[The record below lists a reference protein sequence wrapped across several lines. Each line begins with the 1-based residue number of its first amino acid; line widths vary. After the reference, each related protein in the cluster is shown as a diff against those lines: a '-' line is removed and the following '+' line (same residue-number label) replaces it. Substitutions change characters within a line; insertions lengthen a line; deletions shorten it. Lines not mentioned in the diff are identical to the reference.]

1 MDFFNS
7 LSQVVK
13 NRENFKKW
21 EQDQRDTEAQRQ
33 ELYNRRQYTPEE
45 IEEAKQ
51 LGERIIDVVD
61 IMDNHSENVAENV
74 ETAVSPLVSL
84 APLLA
89 TLGTGAYYFK
99 KMFIPSIN
107 KMCEIE
113 EGMFWDNEEIKKLA
127 NEITDK
133 IRETRP
139 NKEGFYYWDFI
150 DKRKIEKIPDASLKA
165 RAMELY
171 QNYIQKVKPY
181 KRKLWGGGI
190 GVAASGVLAFVGATI
205 YAAKLQIDS
214 SKIARYQARKILEDP
229 KAFVNYTPEQIA
241 AAKKYIEEHPELKK
255 QKKKEKLKSGMF
267 KSIINIFRDRK
278 EYLKAKKADTDTSKK
293 VTRTLT
299 SEEIVQAK
307 KDKEV
312 IQRSV
317 RLINNEAE
325 KYSENMEVAAG
336 VILGS
341 TPIVSG
347 FFGWLTGLFMNKTG
361 MTDRIVKN
369 IVDKHGT
376 EEAKAAY
383 ARFKEIK
390 PGAPGYSVRWGK
402 FVDKLMEDNSA
413 KKASIELVQ
422 EAAGKIK
429 TPKKDVFGMF
439 KKMFAAGMSHRWG
452 NAKIIGLIGALVSSI
467 PAALIALKLQKSS
480 ARAGRYTAKRELEK
494 DSRNFIGYTEEDLQE
509 VKDVKGK
516 KETFGQKLKEY
527 AMFVPTVLKQY
538 YAYEK
543 YKLTEFKEH
552 QLLLEQLQKSEVSEE
567 QLNDA
572 KNLQRKLFNTFEKVD
587 DNSQIYS
594 ESMEAATEIL
604 QPFALSAGMLVMISP
619 VLIAAIQIGRGKITA
634 ASAIDW
640 TTKKL
645 AGLSSFLKGKTFK
658 KYLKDV
664 SEKIPHKVGNIEL
677 ENKPLAAMIQGIDFN
692 NDKLGEIGSK
702 LLKNLNMAS
711 DRFRY
716 MSDSDQVRLLG
727 KIESSIKNLMAVGDI
742 SESGYKG
749 FFENLLNIIK
759 ELKSSSYDVKL
770 RSDMFDIMIKNTER
784 VRIMPEERFK
794 NAVYKY
800 VDLACKSYDEDKIY
814 RIANELATA
823 PRETMDPMLAGF
835 ADKFIKNYPGYGM
848 STFDIKAFK
857 KAIANSFDKS
867 DVVFVYEKIDRI
879 FKSMSDAFPYTL
891 KEVPAGLDNIIEF
904 FQRQGSDVFGK
915 IERPALTGAVNE
927 TAESASGP
935 IRSILKKLSDPK
947 EYLLSLKKEING
959 MTKVEF
965 QNKADLRGFSSM
977 DKKTMLSVISNLEKI
992 YDNIPKEELAGIGK
1006 ALLKELKEHPDEF
1019 MQALKSGTLATSL
1032 LTNGLVASAAAVG
1045 ISWTAL
1051 NIIIIW
1057 AVQTLLADMQLKAG
1071 RLGVMKAIESL
1082 DDPAYYANIIEN
1094 KQPQKTSS
1102 LSQSQE
1108 QPQVQTQTQPAAD
1121 NFAVD
1126 NQNKGNLLK
1135 KFKK

>member
-33 ELYNRRQYTPEE
+33 ELYNRRQYTPAE

-74 ETAVSPLVSL
+74 ETAVSPIVSL
-84 APLLA
+84 APFAVLLA
-89 TLGTGAYYFK
+89 TGAYYIK
-99 KMFIPSIN
+99 KIAGPAGDKIW
-107 KMCEIE
+107 EIE
-113 EGMFWDNEEIKKLA
+113 KEMLWNNQDVHKLA
-127 NEITDK
+127 DDITNK
-133 IRETRP
+133 IHETRP
-139 NKEGFYYWDFI
+139 NKEGFYSWHLI
-150 DKRKIEKIPDASLKA
+150 NKRKIDKIPDAKLKA
-165 RAMELY
+165 RAMEIY
-171 QNYIQKVKPY
+171 TNYTKKVKPY
-181 KRKLWGGGI
+181 KNKIKGGAI
-190 GVAASGVLAFVGATI
+190 GVAASSVLAFIGATI

-267 KSIINIFRDRK
+267 KSIINVFRDRK

-293 VTRTLT
+293 VTRQLT
-299 SEEIVQAK
+299 PEEIVQAK
-307 KDKEV
+307 KDQEV

-325 KYSENMEVAAG
+325 KNSENMEVAAG
-336 VILGS
+336 VIMGS
-341 TPIVSG
+341 TPIVGG
-347 FFGWLTGLFMNKTG
+347 FFGWLTGLVMNKTG
-361 MTDRIVKN
+361 MTERIVKN

-383 ARFKEIK
+383 ARFKEVK
-390 PGAPGYSVRWGK
+390 VGAPGYSTRWGK
-402 FVDKLMEDNSA
+402 FVDKLMEDNSVRKSSA
-413 KKASIELVQ
+413 DIAQ
-422 EAAGKIK
+422 EVAGKVK
-429 TPKKDVFGMF
+429 PHKKDVFGVF
-439 KKMFAAGMSHRWG
+439 KKLFAAGMSHRWG
-452 NAKIIGLIGALVSSI
+452 NAKIIGFIGALVSSI

-494 DSRNFIGYTEEDLQE
+494 DPRNFIGYTEEDLQE

-543 YKLTEFKEH
+543 YKRTEFKEH
-552 QLLLEQLQKSEVSEE
+552 QLLLDQLQKSEVSEE

-619 VLIAAIQIGRGKITA
+619 VLAAAIQIGRGKVTA

-645 AGLSSFLKGKTFK
+645 AGLSSFLKGKTFR

-677 ENKPLAAMIQGIDFN
+677 ENKPLAAIIQGIDFN
-692 NDKLGEIGSK
+692 NDTLGEIGSK
-702 LLKNLNMAS
+702 FVKNLNAAS
-711 DRFRY
+711 HKFRY
-716 MSDSDQVRLLG
+716 MSDSEQIKLLE
-727 KIESSIKNLMAVGDI
+727 KMEKSIKNIIDYADI
-742 SESGYKG
+742 EETKYKPG
-749 FFENLLNIIK
+749 FENLLNIIK
-759 ELKSSSYDVKL
+759 ELKGPSYYEQL
-770 RSDMFDIMIKNTER
+770 RADMFDILIKNTDS
-784 VRIMPEERFK
+784 VKSMPEKRFK
-794 NAVYKY
+794 IAISKY
-800 VDLACKSYDEDKIY
+800 VDLSCMTIGEDKVLQF
-814 RIANELATA
+814 AKSLGKMPKDN
-823 PRETMDPMLAGF
+823 MDPMLAEF
-835 ADKFIKNYPGYGM
+835 VEKFTCKYPDM
-848 STFDIKAFK
+848 DLININAFK
-857 KAIANSFDKS
+857 KAI
-867 DVVFVYEKIDRI
+867 VEFVQKDEITFLYGKIDSI
-879 FKSMSDAFPYTL
+879 FKSMSNAFPYTL
-891 KEVPAGLDNIIEF
+891 KEVPEGLDNIIEF

-915 IERPALTGAVNE
+915 MERPALAGAVDE
-927 TAESASGP
+927 TAEAASGP
-935 IRSILKKLSDPK
+935 IRGILKKLSDPK
-947 EYLLSLKKEING
+947 HYISTLKKDVTEMTEI
-959 MTKVEF
+959 EF
-965 QNKADLRGFSSM
+965 QNKADSMGFSSM

-992 YDNIPKEELAGIGK
+992 YDNIPKEELVGIRN

-1019 MQALKSGTLATSL
+1019 MRSLTSGTLATSL
-1032 LTNGLVASAAAVG
+1032 LTNGLVKSAAAVG
-1045 ISWTAL
+1045 ISWTVL
-1051 NIIIIW
+1051 NIVLIW
-1057 AVQTLLADMQLKAG
+1057 SIQTVLADMQLKAG

-1094 KQPQKTSS
+1094 KQNAKALTDSK
-1102 LSQSQE
+1102 SQE
-1108 QPQVQTQTQPAAD
+1108 QSQAQLQQQPSAGNVTSASEVQ
-1121 NFAVD
+1121 
-1126 NQNKGNLLK
+1126 GNLLSR
-1135 KFKK
+1135 FKK

>member
-21 EQDQRDTEAQRQ
+21 EQDQRDTEAKRQ

-51 LGERIIDVVD
+51 FGERIIDVVD

-89 TLGTGAYYFK
+89 TLGTGAYYIK
-99 KMFIPSIN
+99 KIAGPAGDKIW
-107 KMCEIE
+107 EIE
-113 EGMFWDNEEIKKLA
+113 KEMLWNNQDVHKLA
-127 NEITDK
+127 DDITNK
-133 IRETRP
+133 IHETRP
-139 NKEGFYYWDFI
+139 NKEGFYSWHFLN
-150 DKRKIEKIPDASLKA
+150 KRKIDKIPDAKLKA
-165 RAMELY
+165 RAMEIY
-171 QNYIQKVKPY
+171 TNYTKKVKPY
-181 KRKLWGGGI
+181 KNKIKGGAI
-190 GVAASGVLAFVGATI
+190 GVAASSVLAFIGATI

-255 QKKKEKLKSGMF
+255 QKKKEKLKSGIF

-299 SEEIVQAK
+299 PEEIVQAK

-336 VILGS
+336 VIMGS
-341 TPIVSG
+341 TPIVGG

-390 PGAPGYSVRWGK
+390 PGAPGYSVRWSK
-402 FVDKLMEDNSA
+402 FVKKLMDNDSARKKAFEIAEDNA
-413 KKASIELVQ
+413 DRV
-422 EAAGKIK
+422 K
-429 TPKKDVFGMF
+429 TSKKDVFGVF

-452 NAKIIGLIGALVSSI
+452 NSKIIGLIGALVSSI

-494 DSRNFIGYTEEDLQE
+494 DPRNFIGYTEEDLQE

-640 TTKKL
+640 TVKKL

-702 LLKNLNMAS
+702 LVKNLNMAS

-716 MSDSDQVRLLG
+716 MGDREQVRLLG

-742 SESGYKG
+742 SESRYKG

-759 ELKSSSYDVKL
+759 ELKSSSYDAKL

-784 VRIMPEERFK
+784 VKIMSDERFK

-800 VDLACKSYDEDKIY
+800 VDLACKSYGEDKIY
-814 RIANELATA
+814 RLANELATA
-823 PRETMDPMLAGF
+823 PRETMDPLLAEF
-835 ADKFIKNYPGYGM
+835 ADKFTKNYSEYGM
-848 STFDIKAFK
+848 SSFDIKAFK
-857 KAIANSFDKS
+857 KAITNSFDKS
-867 DVVFVYEKIDRI
+867 DVVFVYEKLDSI

-904 FQRQGSDVFGK
+904 LQKQGSSTFEK
-915 IERPALTGAVNE
+915 FERPALTGAVNE

-935 IRSILKKLSDPK
+935 IKGILKKLSDPK
-947 EYLLSLKKEING
+947 EYLLSFKKEVSE
-959 MTKVEF
+959 MTEVEF

-1094 KQPQKTSS
+1094 KQPQKASS
-1102 LSQSQE
+1102 PSQSQE
-1108 QPQVQTQTQPAAD
+1108 QPQPQPTKSAEQTSAD
-1121 NFAVD
+1121 NSQD
-1126 NQNKGNLLK
+1126 TGNLLK